1 MGLPKIIKPQH
12 SVAAL
17 NKDDALKTVK
27 TVFLSLFKYRP
38 DIRTDELIEVGVGP
52 VQEHV
57 PCI

>member
-17 NKDDALKTVK
+17 NKDDALETVK
-27 TVFLSLFKYRP
+27 AVFLSLLKYRP

-52 VQEHV
+52 MREHV
-57 PCI
+57 ACI